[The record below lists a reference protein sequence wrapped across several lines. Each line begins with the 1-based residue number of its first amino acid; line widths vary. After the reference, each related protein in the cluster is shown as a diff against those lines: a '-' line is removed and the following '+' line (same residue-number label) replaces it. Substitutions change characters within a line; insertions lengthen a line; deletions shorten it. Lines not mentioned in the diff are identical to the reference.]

1 MSSPR
6 IAVCFHGFLRT
17 GGSMWLVARALR
29 GAGYSKIVLPT
40 FGYHLAPL
48 EVHADRAAALIEAL
62 AAEHPDASVD
72 IVTHSYGGILAR
84 ATLARLS
91 RPIVRRV
98 VMLAPPN
105 HGAILAEQ
113 IRAVLPLHRLGW
125 DPIAQLLPGAPARGT
140 SQTTAAGAQI
150 GVLTGGNGGTGYSSW
165 LGGDNDGKVRVDE
178 AQLDEALDF
187 FVIPLRHSLMPFAS
201 ASHRQI
207 LAFLEHGRFDRE
219 QRPLDTSDTPATV
232 VTPTVVKPTR
242 RGAG

>member
-29 GAGYSKIVLPT
+29 RAGYEKIVLPT
-40 FGYHLAPL
+40 FGYHLTPL

-62 AAEHPDASVD
+62 AAEHPDATVD

-105 HGAILAEQ
+105 QGAILAEQ

-125 DPIAQLLPGAPARGT
+125 DPIAQLLPGAPARRT
-140 SQTTAAGAQI
+140 SPAAGAQI

-219 QRPLDTSDTPATV
+219 QRLLDTSDTP
-232 VTPTVVKPTR
+232 PTMVKPPR